1 MSGRKS
7 HVQWHDWLEWQ
18 DVHAALFSN
27 DVCAQ
32 QRALSRV
39 SAWRSRAQLPVAIS
53 ATAQLL
59 EIQLHERMAQHHH
72 HGVGVASRSHMELSL
87 QYSAA
92 VVRCVNGLVDSAQKG
107 TYAMAVSGL
116 AQRIGIPLWIVDLRH
131 ESTHNQMPSLPVLRF
146 AAQHLLAWLRANYWF
161 KQDEL
166 LRSQVLQLG
175 GAIQA
180 KLAQLLAGGSP
191 AAAISEAVK
200 SEASAAAAVVP
211 SLVEQLDADK
221 VRNIVVPLL
230 VYGAQ
235 FGEQVA
241 STGLLFTIASSSP
254 DASQSP
260 KDQYPRDALV
270 PLLLEIQTV
279 WRSFSAWLVACLC
292 RKVLVLNPIEVVEAT
307 EAENSEPRVVALVSQ
322 RETEIC
328 LLWIKFLVANEWREK
343 LKFAAEPVD
352 DLYHAGAEML
362 CCSEKLKPAKKTHP
376 ELWLVHERLQTA
388 LRSCKGIRTHAL
400 LTSDAAVN
408 SALSSVSGS
417 DGGGSSW
424 TELPGWTP
432 SPLGLRYTYREMD
445 HSLLEYTLENGNLDS
460 PDSLT
465 AYAVAIEADDE
476 AMDGEDAGIDAVMAG
491 LDAAYDQ
498 RLVQALE
505 LKDAVVQE
513 VIREGQSVHQK
524 LLPQE
529 ELQRIQSQIE
539 IW

>member
-18 DVHAALFSN
+18 DVHAALFSD
-27 DVCAQ
+27 DVYAQ

-39 SAWRSRAQLPVAIS
+39 AAWRSRAQLPVAIS

-72 HGVGVASRSHMELSL
+72 HGVGIASRSHMELSL

-92 VVRCVNGLVDSAQKG
+92 IVRCVNGLVDSAQKG

-146 AAQHLLAWLRANYWF
+146 AAQHLLAWLRSNYWL
-161 KQDEL
+161 KQEEL

-175 GAIQA
+175 DALQA
-180 KLAQLLAGGSP
+180 KMAQLLGQSP
-191 AAAISEAVK
+191 AQDTTSQEEAK
-200 SEASAAAAVVP
+200 SQPNATAVL
-211 SLVEQLDADK
+211 SDLVEQLDADK

-241 STGLLFTIASSSP
+241 PTGLLFTVSGSLP
-254 DASQSP
+254 DASHNP
-260 KDQYPRDALV
+260 EDQYPRDALV
-270 PLLLEIQTV
+270 PLLLEIQGV

-292 RKVLVLNPIEVVEAT
+292 RKVFVLNPVEALT
-307 EAENSEPRVVALVSQ
+307 TDNESDEPRAIALQSQ
-322 RETEIC
+322 RKTEIC
-328 LLWIKFLVANEWREK
+328 LLWIKYLVANEWREK

-362 CCSEKLKPAKKTHP
+362 CRSEKLKPAKKTHL

-400 LTSDAAVN
+400 LTTDAAVN
-408 SALSSVSGS
+408 SALSASRS
-417 DGGGSSW
+417 DDASW
-424 TELPGWTP
+424 TELPAWTA
-432 SPLGLRYTYREMD
+432 SPLGLRFTYGEMD
-445 HSLLEYTLENGNLDS
+445 HSLLEYTLDNDSIDS
-460 PDSLT
+460 PQSLT
-465 AYAVAIEADDE
+465 AYAVAIENGHDDA
-476 AMDGEDAGIDAVMAG
+476 AMDDGEDTDIDAVMAE
-491 LDAAYDQ
+491 LDVAYDQ
-498 RLVQALE
+498 TLAQALE